1 VVGLAITAW
10 KWLNWLSACLT
21 TFWVERRVS
30 NISAEGVDNREEHNR
45 NFVSREE
52 HKRNS
57 VSTQGQL
64 NLPSTTGS
72 CTGRKMEMFNL
83 HYNRS
88 ENTAAENRNIFELF
102 WTKTVES
109 FNGFAMDNTEQNVE
123 DGGVEHA
130 VLGGLD
136 GGLGL
141 DDLMGDDI
149 KVDRCS

>member
-30 NISAEGVDNREEHNR
+30 NISAEGADNREEHNR
-45 NFVSREE
+45 NT
-52 HKRNS
+52 

-72 CTGRKMEMFNL
+72 STGRKSDAQSP
-83 HYNRS
+83 YNRS

-102 WTKTVES
+102 WTVES
-109 FNGFAMDNTEQNVE
+109 FNGFAMDMDNTEQNV